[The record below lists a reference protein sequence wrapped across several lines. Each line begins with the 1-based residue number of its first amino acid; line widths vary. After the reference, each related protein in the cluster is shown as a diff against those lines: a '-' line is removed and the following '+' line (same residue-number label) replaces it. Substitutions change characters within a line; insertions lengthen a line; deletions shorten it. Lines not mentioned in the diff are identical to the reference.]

1 MIYEIRSMN
10 KTIKQFTDLYTW
22 QESHKLVLMIY
33 QMIKNFPKE
42 EIFALSDQM
51 RRASVS
57 ITSNIAEGFGRQT
70 IKEKVQFYYQAQGSL
85 TEIKNQLI
93 IAKDI
98 GYLLPSDFSNIFQQ
112 QQADIS
118 HQLLQGLIT
127 KSKSFIHKS

>member
-1 MIYEIRSMN
+1 MIY
-10 KTIKQFTDLYTW
+10 K
-22 QESHKLVLMIY
+22 
-33 QMIKNFPKE
+33 MIKNFPKE

-98 GYLLPSDFSNIFQQ
+98 GYLSSSDFSNIFQQ
-112 QQADIS
+112 ADVS